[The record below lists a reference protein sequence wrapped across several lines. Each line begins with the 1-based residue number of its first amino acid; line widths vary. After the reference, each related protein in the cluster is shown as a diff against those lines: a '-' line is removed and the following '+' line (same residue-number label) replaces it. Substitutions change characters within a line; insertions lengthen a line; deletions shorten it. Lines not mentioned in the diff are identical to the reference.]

1 MPENLRR
8 NVRRTVHLPARLE
21 FPWGHLE
28 GRLENIGEGGG
39 FFVTGTLEGVV
50 GLGESVHVCFG
61 EAEGTERRVPAE
73 VLRMERYFHEGDLYR
88 AFALKFREPLSS
100 AGA

>member
-8 NVRRTVHLPARLE
+8 NVRRTVRLPARLE
-21 FPWGHLE
+21 FPWGHLQ
-28 GRLENIGEGGG
+28 GRIENIAEGGG

-50 GLGESVHVCFG
+50 ALGDSVFVCLG
-61 EAEGTERRVPAE
+61 DSPGAERRVPAE

-88 AFALKFREPLSS
+88 AFALRFREPLP
-100 AGA
+100 AIEG